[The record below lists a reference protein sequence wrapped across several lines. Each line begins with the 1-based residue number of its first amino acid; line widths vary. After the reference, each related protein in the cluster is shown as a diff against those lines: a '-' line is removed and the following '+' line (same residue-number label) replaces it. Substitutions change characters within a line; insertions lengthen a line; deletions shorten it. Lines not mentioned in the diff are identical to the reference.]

1 MNAIMQD
8 EERAA
13 KRAELKRRI
22 VERGVQKRQLSSLRK
37 MVAEINSRSDEA
49 ANIHRDECLP
59 LQDELEK
66 LNTNQVAAI
75 LENEHSDPEDARRL
89 EILREIE
96 RHNEMLE
103 ATTKSNGSLVDS
115 IQQQLAELGS
125 KVSKTVALESQLA
138 RLASEALLEQ
148 DILLRSRIEWAG
160 RRLQAAND
168 GLRNCEA
175 NLKSARRTRPRAVS
189 GYEILLGEFNR
200 EFVDSQQQ
208 ADEVQAEQNELR
220 KRMLAE

>member
-1 MNAIMQD
+1 MNAIE
-8 EERAA
+8 EERLA

-37 MVAEINSRSDEA
+37 MVAEVNSRSDEA

-59 LQDELEK
+59 LQDELGT
-66 LNTNQVAAI
+66 LNANQAVAI
-75 LENEHSDPEDARRL
+75 LANEPSADDDARRL
-89 EILREIE
+89 EILREIQ
-96 RHNEMLE
+96 RHNETLE
-103 ATTKSNGSLVDS
+103 TVAKLNGNLVDS
-115 IQQQLAELGS
+115 IEKASAELGS